1 MSQEEQ
7 GPESSERTELPI
19 ERGFPIERVNE
30 IASKETTGGAR
41 EYYRPIYCM
50 HKWWARRAGSVF
62 RAICLYT
69 LLDEETEFDVIEPG
83 ANGNLNMFT
92 ESDDIRESIREIDL
106 SNPEAIWDLYSKDV
120 RVSDKKVLDP
130 FMGGGTSLG
139 EASRFGVE
147 STGYDINPV
156 AWFISKKEMEAHK
169 TDPEVL
175 EDAFQEIKDSVE
187 SEIKQYYKTSCPN
200 GDHETD
206 VMYYFWVKEIDCV
219 SCDETVS
226 LFEDYRVGRGRYENK
241 GKYNVYCPE
250 CNQVTLVDDWKNQCK
265 CNHCNFE
272 FVPKDGNVTRGGKY
286 TCPDCG
292 QKYGIRDAIQEQNG
306 ARQRLYAV
314 EYYCT
319 TCDSKSDIEKAKIK
333 GYKSASSADKSLF
346 HEAEKEWQTRDDLH
360 KYIPETEISDG
371 WYTSSTKF
379 EGSAPGAHDIKKF
392 GYEMWSDMYNERQL
406 LSLSKILKEVDR
418 IEEQNIKE
426 YLLLA
431 LTGCLNRNNMM
442 VGYNYVH
449 NGATNIFKSNS
460 FDPPQRPLENNVWGL
475 KHGTG
480 PFYRKFELIKR
491 AVEYAHSPTDRY
503 IENGETIETP
513 GFDKPLG
520 EDTTVIC
527 DDLRNINE
535 EDEYDAVIT
544 DPPYYDNVLY
554 SELSDFFYVWQ
565 KILLEDEYDCF
576 GPDMT
581 PRSEIVANPA
591 QDKGA
596 QEFETELREAFDV
609 VHSALKEDGVL
620 TFTYHHS
627 DSESW
632 GELLEAL
639 CDSGFVV
646 TATYPVTADL
656 QKLTKGEAVSFD
668 IIVVARPAT
677 EREPISW
684 NTLRRNI
691 ARTAQITREQLET
704 ERDLSEGDIGVVEM
718 GECFSEYSK
727 HHGEVRKEREIMS
740 AKEVVDEIY
749 GIIQGETDLGE
760 IDVFLDLLSERN
772 PTYNDLNKLCRG
784 TNAMPDELRD
794 MHLYSMDGNDLILG
808 TWDNEKRQAY
818 VQNKVQEGSGDLTN
832 LDKAHFLRYRYEQ
845 GKSTS
850 EYLERWDSDELTDL
864 CEGLAEATGD
874 ETYLRM
880 VGVDTSLAEY
890 TNS

>member
-1 MSQEEQ
+1 
-7 GPESSERTELPI
+7 
-19 ERGFPIERVNE
+19 
-30 IASKETTGGAR
+30 
-41 EYYRPIYCM
+41 
-50 HKWWARRAGSVF
+50 
-62 RAICLYT
+62 
-69 LLDEETEFDVIEPG
+69 LLDEDTEFEVLDPG
-83 ANGNLNMFT
+83 ANGNLDMFT
-92 ESDDIRESIREIDL
+92 EGDDIRKSIRESDL

-130 FMGGGTSLG
+130 FMGGGTSIG
-139 EASRFGVE
+139 EASRFGAE

-156 AWFISKKEMEAHK
+156 AWFITKKEMEAHE
-169 TDPEVL
+169 TDPDDL
-175 EDAFQEIKDSVE
+175 EDAFQEIKEAAED
-187 SEIKQYYKTSCPN
+187 EIKQHYKTSCPN
-200 GDHETD
+200 GDHKTD

-250 CNQVTLVDDWKNQCK
+250 CDSITLVDDWQNECT
-265 CNHCNFE
+265 CNNCSHE
-272 FVPKDGNVTRGGKY
+272 YVPKEGNVTRGGNY
-286 TCPDCG
+286 TCPHCG
-292 QKYGIRDAIQEQNG
+292 QKYGITDAIQEQDG
-306 ARQRLYAV
+306 YDQRLYAL
-314 EYYCT
+314 EYYCSV
-319 TCDSKSDIEKAKIK
+319 CDNNGLARGKFKA
-333 GYKSASSADKSLF
+333 YKQVES
-346 HEAEKEWQTRDDLH
+346 EDLRIFEEVRKKWEERTELH
-360 KYIPETEISDG
+360 DYIPDEKIPSGHMTAERNPVFD
-371 WYTSSTKF
+371 
-379 EGSAPGAHDIKKF
+379 H
-392 GYEMWSDMYNERQL
+392 GYEKWSDMYNHRQL
-406 LSLSKILKEVDR
+406 FSISTILKEVDK
-418 IEEQNIKE
+418 IEDQNIRE

-460 FDPPQRPLENNVWGL
+460 FDPPQRPVENNVWGL

-480 PFYRKFELIKR
+480 PFHRKFELIKS

-503 IENGETIETP
+503 IENGETVETP
-513 GFDKPLG
+513 GFGKPLG
-520 EDTTVIC
+520 EDTTVVC
-527 DDLRNINE
+527 DDLRNIDQ

-544 DPPYYDNVLY
+544 DPPYYDNILY

-596 QEFETELREAFDV
+596 EEFETELREAFDV

-740 AKEVVDEIY
+740 AKDVVDEIY

-760 IDVFLDLLSERN
+760 IDVFLDLLSERD

-784 TNAMPDELRD
+784 TNTTPDGLKD
-794 MHLYSMDGNDLILG
+794 MRLFSMDGNDLILG
-808 TWDNEKRQAY
+808 SWDDEKRQAY
-818 VQNKVQEGSGDLTN
+818 VQNKVQERNGDLTN

-845 GKSTS
+845 GKSVS
-850 EYLERWDSDELTDL
+850 EYLERWDSDELTGL
-864 CEGLAEATGD
+864 CEELAEATGD
-874 ETYLRM
+874 ETYLKM
-880 VGVDTSLAEY
+880 VGVDTSLLEF
-890 TNS
+890 TDN

>member
-1 MSQEEQ
+1 
-7 GPESSERTELPI
+7 
-19 ERGFPIERVNE
+19 
-30 IASKETTGGAR
+30 
-41 EYYRPIYCM
+41 
-50 HKWWARRAGSVF
+50 
-62 RAICLYT
+62 
-69 LLDEETEFDVIEPG
+69 LLDEDTEFEVLDPG
-83 ANGNLNMFT
+83 ANGNLDMFT
-92 ESDDIRESIREIDL
+92 EGDDIRKSIREIDL

-130 FMGGGTSLG
+130 FMGGGTSIG
-139 EASRFGVE
+139 EASRFGAE

-156 AWFISKKEMEAHK
+156 AWFITKKEMEAHE
-169 TDPEVL
+169 TDPDDL
-175 EDAFQEIKDSVE
+175 EDAFQEIKEAAED
-187 SEIKQYYKTSCPN
+187 EIKQHYKTSCPN
-200 GDHETD
+200 GDHKTD

-250 CNQVTLVDDWKNQCK
+250 CDSITLVDDWQNECT
-265 CNHCNFE
+265 CNNCSHE
-272 FVPKDGNVTRGGKY
+272 YVPKEGNVTRGGNY
-286 TCPDCG
+286 TCPHCG
-292 QKYGIRDAIQEQNG
+292 QKYGITDAIQEQDG
-306 ARQRLYAV
+306 YDQRLYAL
-314 EYYCT
+314 EYYCSV
-319 TCDSKSDIEKAKIK
+319 CDNNGLARGKFKA
-333 GYKSASSADKSLF
+333 YKQVES
-346 HEAEKEWQTRDDLH
+346 EDLRIFEEVRKKWEERTELH
-360 KYIPETEISDG
+360 DYIPDEKIPSGHMTAERNPVFD
-371 WYTSSTKF
+371 
-379 EGSAPGAHDIKKF
+379 H
-392 GYEMWSDMYNERQL
+392 GYEKWSDMYNHRQL
-406 LSLSKILKEVDR
+406 FSISTILKEVDK
-418 IEEQNIKE
+418 IEDQNIRE

-460 FDPPQRPLENNVWGL
+460 FDPPQRPVENNVWGL

-480 PFYRKFELIKR
+480 PFHRKFELIKS

-503 IENGETIETP
+503 IENGETVETP
-513 GFDKPLG
+513 GFGKPLG
-520 EDTTVIC
+520 EDTTVVC
-527 DDLRNINE
+527 DDLRNIDQ

-544 DPPYYDNVLY
+544 DPPYYDNILY

-596 QEFETELREAFDV
+596 EEFETELREAFDV

-740 AKEVVDEIY
+740 AKDVVDEIY

-760 IDVFLDLLSERN
+760 IDVFLDLLSERD

-784 TNAMPDELRD
+784 TNTTPDGLKD
-794 MHLYSMDGNDLILG
+794 MRLFSMDGNDLILG
-808 TWDNEKRQAY
+808 SWDDEKRQAY
-818 VQNKVQEGSGDLTN
+818 VQNKVQERNGDLTN

-845 GKSTS
+845 GKSVS
-850 EYLERWDSDELTDL
+850 EYLERWDSDELTGL
-864 CEGLAEATGD
+864 CEELAEATGD
-874 ETYLRM
+874 ETYLKM
-880 VGVDTSLAEY
+880 VGVDTSLLEF
-890 TNS
+890 TDN